1 MIRSLMSNIATYIGE
16 SYSWIKL
23 QKTRG
28 TVIRDPKE
36 LVKWLYASPGS
47 YLIFGTDVIP
57 IELYDPAQAKSP
69 LFDFLDNGG
78 KVIWLGDIPF
88 YYIEKEKGK
97 KSEAGGPSS
106 VPVNLNYLMHLPKS
120 KDVRNT
126 LLGDI
131 LEYKPKESWRPVNDK
146 RVLPIALTNDNEAS
160 AWMFRIGRGYFI
172 RLFDTPDISDEEEK
186 YVLEFPE
193 KFERIWKV
201 NAIKLN
207 NVRLFDNVLINLSKI
222 NVFIGDN
229 GSGKTTIL
237 ESVAILSGRLNEI
250 LASRNVK
257 DYKTLMTTLRK
268 NYLIRNYSIEGVFN
282 TGQDFKYFLTL
293 DVGNTFE
300 QPIKVVYFILDL
312 LYKYEEE
319 VINKLKN
326 LEDFVSLRK
335 GVSELVKTIDDSF
348 ENVFLYKVDDKYQL
362 FIEKSDRSL
371 IRLGDLGKGLS
382 SLILLSLLLMLEK
395 PEILV
400 IDDVESM
407 GLFPLRLEIL
417 KKILDKLN
425 SIILLSTQSIDVI
438 AIFSRDDNV
447 KFHLISGGKIK
458 ELKAEEV
465 RRFFEANEDI
475 RIIAKNMI
483 YEIS

>member
-1 MIRSLMSNIATYIGE
+1 MIKSLMSNIATYIGE

-36 LVKWLYASPGS
+36 LVRWLYANPGS

-97 KSEAGGPSS
+97 KSEAGGLSP

-250 LASRNVK
+250 LVSRNVK

-268 NYLIRNYSIEGVFN
+268 NYSIRNYSIEGVFN
-282 TGQDFKYFLTL
+282 TGQDFKYFSTL

-300 QPIKVVYFILDL
+300 QPIKVVYFIPDL

-335 GVSELVKTIDDSF
+335 GVSELLKTIDDSF
-348 ENVFLYKVDDKYQL
+348 ENVFLYQVDDKYQL

-407 GLFPLRLEIL
+407 GLFP
-417 KKILDKLN
+417 
-425 SIILLSTQSIDVI
+425 
-438 AIFSRDDNV
+438 
-447 KFHLISGGKIK
+447 H
-458 ELKAEEV
+458 EE
-465 RRFFEANEDI
+465 E
-475 RIIAKNMI
+475 
-483 YEIS
+483 